1 MGDFAILVI
10 VTVCVTGGILI
21 NGYLNDKNDKNKGE

>member
-21 NGYLNDKNDKNKGE
+21 NGYLNDKNKGE

>member
-10 VTVCVTGGILI
+10 VTICVTGGILL
-21 NGYLNDKNDKNKGE
+21 NGYFNDKNNK

>member
-10 VTVCVTGGILI
+10 VTVCVTGGILL
-21 NGYLNDKNDKNKGE
+21 NGYINDRNNKNK

>member
-1 MGDFAILVI
+1 MSDFAILVI

-21 NGYLNDKNDKNKGE
+21 NGYINDKNNK

>member
-1 MGDFAILVI
+1 MGDLAILVI

-21 NGYLNDKNDKNKGE
+21 NGYLNDKNNRKKGE

>member
-10 VTVCVTGGILI
+10 VTVCVTGGILL
-21 NGYLNDKNDKNKGE
+21 NAYLNDKNNK